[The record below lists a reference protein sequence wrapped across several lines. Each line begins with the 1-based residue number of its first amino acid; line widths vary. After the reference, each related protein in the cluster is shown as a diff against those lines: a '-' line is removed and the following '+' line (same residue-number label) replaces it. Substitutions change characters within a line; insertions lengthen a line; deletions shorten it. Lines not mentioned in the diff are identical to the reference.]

1 MSAGGGGVPVVVA
14 GLCLCPPLQPWS
26 TQTRRL
32 IDDGDDLQ
40 LVHCI
45 MVCASKRGLMGYV

>member
-26 TQTRRL
+26 TQTHRL